1 MLVTLIQPRA
11 PWGFHPY
18 LPNGLLSVAARLRA
32 QGVRSVIFDENIGDR
47 LDDAVMR
54 RALTDSDIIGIGV
67 LGSPYTPEAIRVGRA
82 LRRMGYTQPIFIG
95 GEVVMRL
102 TEEQFLRI
110 FSRIGGS
117 IVRVE
122 SDEALGRVFN
132 QTLPSM
138 FGTSMAPAI
147 RDLSERARKT
157 YFRKEWCLF
166 TSQGCIYQCNF
177 CAASKGVKE
186 RFRDPEALRDE
197 MTCITGEVLSSAGS
211 NPTYEVYL
219 STLDGLQNPEE
230 MYDTLTVVRK
240 TSLRRGLRLKLRF
253 LATAKC
259 TVRAERNEEGI
270 LRRFRALGVECIG
283 IGVDGDDPVVW
294 ARENK
299 RHNNASEIAQAFQL
313 IKDASIQPEAFMV
326 IGFPG
331 DDLKSLYQG
340 SRACFRFAEDG
351 IRPRP
356 YLGKAHAP
364 GSKGWEE
371 DTEAVERFLENPGLF
386 RELDY
391 GGLASPATHADRQQR
406 IAANIAFFATT
417 MVLKAVS
424 RYGCPTQPLL
434 PTESVSLPQRVIGRA
449 WNRLMPQDR

>member
-18 LPNGLLSVAARLRA
+18 LPNGLLSVAARLA
-32 QGVRSVIFDENIGDR
+32 TQGIRSMIFDENIGDR
-47 LDDAVMR
+47 PSDLAMRHALGQSDA
-54 RALTDSDIIGIGV
+54 LGIGV
-67 LGSPYTPEAIRVGRA
+67 LGSPYIPEAIRVGRE
-82 LRRMGYTQPIFIG
+82 LRRLGYTQPIFIG
-95 GEVVMRL
+95 GEVAMRL
-102 TEEQFLRI
+102 TATQFDRI
-110 FSRIGGS
+110 FSRIGGNV
-117 IVRVE
+117 VRVE
-122 SDEALGRVFN
+122 SDDALGRAFGV
-132 QTLPSM
+132 TLPSM
-138 FGTSMAPAI
+138 FDVSMASAI
-147 RDLSERARKT
+147 RGLSNHAREA

-166 TSQGCIYQCNF
+166 TSQGCIYKCNF
-177 CAASKGVKE
+177 CAATKGVKE
-186 RFRDPEALRDE
+186 RFRGPDALRDE
-197 MTCITGEVLSSAGS
+197 ITCITEEILAHAGS
-211 NPTYEVYL
+211 RPAYEVYL
-219 STLDGLQNPEE
+219 STLDGLQNPDE
-230 MYDTLTVVRK
+230 MYDTLSIVRA
-240 TSLRRGLRLKLRF
+240 TALRRGLQLKLRF

-259 TVRAERNEEGI
+259 TVRAERNDEGI
-270 LRRFRALGVECIG
+270 LRQFRALGVECIG

-299 RHNNASEIAQAFQL
+299 RHNDASEIAQAFRL

-331 DDLKSLYQG
+331 DDFKSLYRG
-340 SRACFRFAEDG
+340 SRACFRFAQDG

-364 GSKGWEE
+364 GSKVWEE
-371 DTEAVERFLENPGLF
+371 DTETVERFLANPDLF

-406 IAANIAFFATT
+406 IAANAAFFATT
-417 MVLKAVS
+417 MALKVVS

-434 PTESVSLPQRVIGRA
+434 PTESVSWPQRVIGRV

>member
-1 MLVTLIQPRA
+1 MFVSLIQPRA

-18 LPNGLLSVAARLRA
+18 LPNGLISVAARLTT
-32 QGVRSVIFDENIGDR
+32 QGVRSTVFDENVGDCLSNPR
-47 LDDAVMR
+47 IQHTLAR
-54 RALTDSDIIGIGV
+54 SDVLGIGV
-67 LGSPYTPEAIRVGRA
+67 LGSPYIPEAIRVGRT

-102 TEEQFLRI
+102 TENQFHRI
-110 FSRIGGS
+110 FSRIGGN

-132 QTLPSM
+132 LTLPSM
-138 FGTSMAPAI
+138 FDTSMASAI
-147 RDLSERARKT
+147 RDLSDHARKT

-166 TSQGCIYQCNF
+166 TSQGCIYTCNF
-177 CAASKGVKE
+177 CAASKGVRE
-186 RFRDPEALRDE
+186 RFRNSDALRDE
-197 MTCITGEVLSSAGS
+197 MTCITDEVLSHAGS

-230 MYDTLTVVRK
+230 MYGILTVVRE

-259 TVRAERNEEGI
+259 TVRAERNEKGI

-299 RHNNASEIAQAFQL
+299 RHNNASEIAQALQL
-313 IKDASIQPEAFMV
+313 IRDASIQPEAFMV

-331 DDLKSLYQG
+331 DDLKSLYRG
-340 SRACFRFAEDG
+340 SRACFRFARDG

-371 DTEAVERFLENPGLF
+371 DIKTVERFVENPELF

-391 GGLASPATHADRQQR
+391 GGLASPATHADRKQR
-406 IAANIAFFATT
+406 IAGNIAFFATT
-417 MVLKAVS
+417 VALKAVS

-434 PTESVSLPQRVIGRA
+434 PTESVSLPQRVIGRT